1 MNKEN
6 EKIAIG
12 ILAYNVSKYI
22 DNVIDELQDMNLHI
36 YVINDSSSD
45 GTEKKL
51 EKYKEKSNVTEK
63 NCNKNI
69 QYY

>member
-12 ILAYNVSKYI
+12 ILTYNVSKYI

-45 GTEKKL
+45 GTEK
-51 EKYKEKSNVTEK
+51 N
-63 NCNKNI
+63 
-69 QYY
+69 